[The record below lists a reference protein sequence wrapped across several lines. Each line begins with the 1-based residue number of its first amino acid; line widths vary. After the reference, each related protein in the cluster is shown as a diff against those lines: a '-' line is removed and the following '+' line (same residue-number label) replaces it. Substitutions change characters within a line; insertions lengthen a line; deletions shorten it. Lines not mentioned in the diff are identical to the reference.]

1 MSEGVDCEEV
11 KEEEEEEKETEA
23 VVLAKVTATVHNKG
37 VLEVHRDVKRG
48 EGVGIEVEEEE
59 EESMYYFDRH

>member
-1 MSEGVDCEEV
+1 MGDALAMEEV
-11 KEEEEEEKETEA
+11 KEEEKETEA
-23 VVLAKVTATVHNKG
+23 VAAKVTATVHNKG